1 MIHLMS
7 SEDVL
12 EILTKFCEEKVDHL
26 TFVEEKIA
34 LLIVRKMLAAQETR
48 FFQVDT
54 AGDVI
59 LSITD
64 ITDRLQ
70 EQKRDA

>member
-1 MIHLMS
+1 MS

>member
-1 MIHLMS
+1 MS

-64 ITDRLQ
+64 ITDRLNKFNN
-70 EQKRDA
+70 EH